1 MQTYIKLLGIE
12 IYYIRIL
19 GIVFNYLVMRT
30 LKFFRRSEVRVLEL
44 EFLNYEVWIMKYELR
59 IKS

>member
-44 EFLNYEVWIMKYELR
+44 EFLNYEV
-59 IKS
+59 